1 VEVAQGLAVGADQG
15 RLGIGEVVLAAE
27 LAHQR
32 LGAAQVRAGHV
43 REQVVLDLVVEAA
56 EEDVD
61 NAAAAHVA
69 GGQDL
74 ASQEV
79 ELPAMS
85 LSSILYL
92 PPQRLMPAGPGD
104 GGGR

>member
-1 VEVAQGLAVGADQG
+1 MVQRAMPVGGCPNWPQGGADG
-15 RLGIGEVVLAAE
+15 
-27 LAHQR
+27 
-32 LGAAQVRAGHV
+32 AGHV
-43 REQVVLDLVVEAA
+43 REQLVLDLVVEAA

-69 GGQDL
+69 GGQHL

-79 ELPAMS
+79 QLPAMS